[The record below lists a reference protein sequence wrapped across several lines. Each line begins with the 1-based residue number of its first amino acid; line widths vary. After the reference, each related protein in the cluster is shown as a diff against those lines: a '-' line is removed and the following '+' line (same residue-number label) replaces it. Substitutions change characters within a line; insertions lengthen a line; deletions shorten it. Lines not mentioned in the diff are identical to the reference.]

1 MTDGRTTARPL
12 DVTII
17 VCCYN
22 AERTI
27 ADTLDSLVRQT
38 HPAREILVIDDGSTD
53 RSAEIVASRAVKDA
67 RIRLLRNAL
76 NRGTAYSRQRGLN
89 EAVCDAVLF
98 FDADDLATP
107 GILEKQADLLTSDP
121 SLLGVGCY
129 ATYFASDTLDSGL
142 GHQRVGPTSRE
153 AALLQYRGNKLVF
166 MAPVTM
172 FWRRDALDVGGYR
185 QDLLPNDKG
194 LRYEDYAEDLDLWCR
209 MADLGASGR
218 HFITIPEPL
227 FFYRKPMGSLST
239 RNVAVMQLKMRW
251 IKDCMIRRR
260 KGLDERQLTE
270 FLASRTPFER
280 WADWRSDLAAAF
292 YKRAGFAYARSCYL
306 RMGVFLSLVALTSPK
321 LILQKLKTQSVQS

>member
-22 AERTI
+22 AEHTI
-27 ADTLDSLVRQT
+27 ADTLSSLVRQT

-53 RSAEIVASRAVKDA
+53 HSAEIVAARAVEDA
-67 RIRLLRNAL
+67 RIRLLRNGL

-98 FDADDLATP
+98 FDADDVATP
-107 GILEKQADLLTSDP
+107 DLLEKQAELLTSDP

-129 ATYFASDTLDSGL
+129 ATYFASGILDSGL

-153 AALLQYRGNKLVF
+153 AALLQYSGNKLVF

-172 FWRRDALDVGGYR
+172 FWRRDALAVGGYR
-185 QDLLPNDKG
+185 QDLLPNAKG

-209 MADLGASGR
+209 MADLGAAGR
-218 HFITIPEPL
+218 HFIAIPESL
-227 FFYRKPMGSLST
+227 FFYRKPLDSLST
-239 RNVAVMQLKMRW
+239 RNVPVMQLKMRW

-260 KGLDERQLTE
+260 KGLDERRLAE
-270 FLASRTPFER
+270 FLASRTPSER

-292 YKRAGFAYARSCYL
+292 YKRAGFAYASRRYL
-306 RMGVFLSLVALTSPK
+306 RMGVFLGLVALTSPK
-321 LILQKLKTQSVQS
+321 LILQKLKTQSVQA